1 VGRSTKG
8 EGIERRYF
16 YGAVWAV
23 AISQTILLLLW
34 KTLPRSPATNLIK
47 LAAFVLSLCAV
58 SAAAAYGML
67 PRTRP
72 IVPGQ
77 LMVAD

>member
-1 VGRSTKG
+1 
-8 EGIERRYF
+8 
-16 YGAVWAV
+16 VWAAV
-23 AISQTILLLLW
+23 ISQTILLLLW
-34 KTLPRSPATNLIK
+34 KTLPRSPATNQLK
-47 LAAFVLSLCAV
+47 LAAFVLSLCVVGAV
-58 SAAAAYGML
+58 AALGLL